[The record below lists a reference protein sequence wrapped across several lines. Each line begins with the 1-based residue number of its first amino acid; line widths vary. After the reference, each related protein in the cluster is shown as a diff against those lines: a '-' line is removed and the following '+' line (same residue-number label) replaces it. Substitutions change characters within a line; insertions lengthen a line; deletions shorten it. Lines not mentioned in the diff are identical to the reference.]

1 MTDEERRRIHKD
13 AKDVIENAD
22 SVREALLVW
31 INQGHQ
37 DLASKAYAIKSRVS
51 GIDSVLKAAY
61 LLTITEKASEY
72 REIMV
77 EQLEQEKLASIKE
90 YTDVEIDYFD
100 YSLQRLAIME
110 GKRRRTRQTSRPKS
124 ISNDTS
130 KNEHA

>member
-22 SVREALLVW
+22 SVREALLIW

-100 YSLQRLAIME
+100 IHCSDSQLWKVRGVERGRPAD
-110 GKRRRTRQTSRPKS
+110 RRAYRTTL
-124 ISNDTS
+124 
-130 KNEHA
+130 